1 LAANPRERRKPV
13 LGRKARIGFVA
24 VVLAAAIGS
33 GAALAATHGS
43 KHATKPQSTKTA
55 KTPAVRHDGQCP
67 HMSGST
73 SSTSAMTPGL

>member
-1 LAANPRERRKPV
+1 M

-33 GAALAATHGS
+33 GAAIAATHGS
-43 KHATKPQSTKTA
+43 AKHATKPQSTKTA
-55 KTPAVRHDGQCP
+55 KTPAARHSGQCP